1 MPGWN
6 SRIQIRRDSTTS
18 WIGFPHNL
26 DKGEMAIAN
35 DGGVGEIRIGV
46 RRQLWEVAPVI
57 AEFGPGLV
65 PLTVQDNSA
74 IVAGDLIAFQN
85 GKPVSG
91 AKQIDFETSSVSGAV
106 VYTHSTA
113 TFSTDP
119 SVVLTNDLD
128 GGDYKSDAFVDNEA
142 PAFSPTYSPQFGE
155 SGTSEPY
162 SQPAFA
168 PSYAPTIGEN

>member
-1 MPGWN
+1 MGWQT
-6 SRIQIRRDSTTS
+6 RMQIRRDALTQ
-18 WIGFPHNL
+18 WEGVIPHYL
-26 DKGEMAIAN
+26 ERGEMAIGTG
-35 DGGVGEIRIGV
+35 DPGELRIGV
-46 RRQLWEVAPVI
+46 SRQPWSESVLVNYV
-57 AEFGPGLV
+57 GLNLQ
-65 PLTVQDNSA
+65 PLLLLDDPSLTT
-74 IVAGDLIAFQN
+74 GDLIAYD
-85 GKPVSG
+85 GGRPVSG

-106 VYTHSTA
+106 VYTHATA

-128 GGDYKSDAFVDNEA
+128 GGDYKSDAFVDTEA